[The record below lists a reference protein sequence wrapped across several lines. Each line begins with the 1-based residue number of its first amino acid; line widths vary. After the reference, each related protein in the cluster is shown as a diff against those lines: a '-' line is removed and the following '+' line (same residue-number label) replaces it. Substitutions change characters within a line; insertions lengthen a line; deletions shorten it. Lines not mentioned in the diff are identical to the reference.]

1 MSSGPEQQQSWE
13 AQPAWHPN
21 NSAKPCCPLT
31 DLVGPLILL
40 LLPIRLIQL
49 VLQLSLQVF
58 LGVHDVQ
65 IFIIVMIP
73 LIFILAA
80 AADIIKY
87 LPEFIM
93 F

>member
-1 MSSGPEQQQSWE
+1 MLCW
-13 AQPAWHPN
+13 
-21 NSAKPCCPLT
+21 PLT
-31 DLVGPLILL
+31 NLVGPLILL

-58 LGVHDVQ
+58 LSVHDVQ
-65 IFIIVMIP
+65 VFIIVMIP

-87 LPEFIM
+87 LPQFIV
-93 F
+93 FYVGAKESKHSW